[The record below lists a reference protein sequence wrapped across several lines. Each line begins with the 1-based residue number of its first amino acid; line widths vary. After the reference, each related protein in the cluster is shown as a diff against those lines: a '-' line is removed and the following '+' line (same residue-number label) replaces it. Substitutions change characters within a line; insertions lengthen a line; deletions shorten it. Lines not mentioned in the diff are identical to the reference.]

1 MIGAI
6 IFPKTSPNLTQSL
19 FNGERRFEFNKPRT
33 KKIIPS
39 EIDQIRI
46 SFSFSK
52 GHKPIIKKTIKK
64 RIPKLLL
71 DDLLCII
78 CNIPIN
84 LKLNITLISFK

>member
-1 MIGAI
+1 MV
-6 IFPKTSPNLTQSL
+6 KEDLNLTSQGL
-19 FNGERRFEFNKPRT
+19 
-33 KKIIPS
+33 KKSS

-64 RIPKLLL
+64 RIPKLLF